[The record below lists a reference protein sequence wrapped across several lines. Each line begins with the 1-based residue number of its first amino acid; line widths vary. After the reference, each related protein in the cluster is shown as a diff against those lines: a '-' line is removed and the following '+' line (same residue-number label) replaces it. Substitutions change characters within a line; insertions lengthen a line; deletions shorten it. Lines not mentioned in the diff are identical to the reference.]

1 MPSPFPGMDPY
12 LEQEAIWPT
21 FHYNLMNVLF
31 QVVTPSLVER
41 YRARVLERIFTV
53 EHVLFTSVNREE
65 HREPY
70 LEIRQRTDGKLV
82 TLIEAVSPTNK
93 TTAQG
98 RQSYLE
104 KRNEAHRFRA
114 NIVEI
119 DLVLDGQRM
128 HDFSRENLPTWDYNV
143 VVTRSQRPEKYDLYP
158 ANLDKRLPRFKLPLA
173 TDDRDT
179 VVDLQAVLHRVYDQ
193 ADFTAT
199 VDYQHDPAT
208 KLDAGQKSWLD
219 RYLRDQKVRTA

>member
-12 LEQEAIWPT
+12 LEHEKTWAT

-31 QVVTPSLVER
+31 QVTTPSLVER
-41 YRARVLERIFTV
+41 YRARVLERVFTV
-53 EHVLFTSVNREE
+53 EHVLFTSVTREE

-70 LEIRQRTDGKLV
+70 LEIRQRTDGKLI
-82 TLIEAVSPTNK
+82 TLMEVVSPVNK
-93 TTAQG
+93 TTAIG
-98 RQSYLE
+98 RQSYIE

-128 HDFSRENLPTWDYNV
+128 HDFSRENLPSWDYNV
-143 VVTRSQRPEKYDLYP
+143 VVTRAPRPEQFELYTST
-158 ANLDKRLPRFKLPLA
+158 LEKRLPRFRLPLA
-173 TDDRDT
+173 VDDRDV

-193 ADFTAT
+193 ADFAKT
-199 VDYQHDPAT
+199 VDYQTDPLT
-208 KLDAGQKSWLD
+208 KLDAGQKQWLD
-219 RYLRDQKVRTA
+219 RYLREHGVRA

>member
-1 MPSPFPGMDPY
+1 MPCPLPGMDPF
-12 LEQEAIWPT
+12 LEQEKHWPT

-41 YRARVLERIFTV
+41 YRARVLERTITV
-53 EHVLFTSVNREE
+53 EHVLFTSVTRVE

-70 LEIRQRTDGKLV
+70 LEIRQRSDSKLI
-82 TLIEAVSPTNK
+82 TLVEVISPTNK

-98 RQSYLE
+98 RQAFLE
-104 KRNEAHRFRA
+104 KRNEAQRFRA

-128 HDFSRENLPTWDYNV
+128 HDFSRENLPAWDYNV
-143 VVTRSQRPEKYDLYP
+143 VVTRGPRPEQFELYT

-179 VVDLQAVLHRVYDQ
+179 VIDLQAALHRVYDQ
-193 ADFTAT
+193 TDFAST
-199 VDYQHDPAT
+199 VNYQVDPQT
-208 KLDAGQKSWLD
+208 KLDADQRRWLD
-219 RYLRDQKVRTA
+219 KYLRGQGIRA